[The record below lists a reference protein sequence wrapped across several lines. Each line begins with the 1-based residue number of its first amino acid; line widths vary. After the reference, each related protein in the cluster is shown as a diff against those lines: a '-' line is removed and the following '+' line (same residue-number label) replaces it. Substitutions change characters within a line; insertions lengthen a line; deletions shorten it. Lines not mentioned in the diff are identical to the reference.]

1 MAFPPTEKPTALID
15 VSNYSAETE
24 VPWFRSRVVC
34 AKCGGRGNKIDVR
47 PNWKEQPSGASLTGK
62 VWRAGRGLALVPPQ
76 QLQLIGD
83 KFPRGVQHTGFFVL
97 WRAAVGLR
105 FQKVQDFL
113 HGEKLVHSLNHVCS
127 PGRASLRSVT
137 DNADLHM

>member
-1 MAFPPTEKPTALID
+1 
-15 VSNYSAETE
+15 
-24 VPWFRSRVVC
+24 
-34 AKCGGRGNKIDVR
+34 
-47 PNWKEQPSGASLTGK
+47 
-62 VWRAGRGLALVPPQ
+62 LVPPQ
-76 QLQLIGD
+76 QLQLVGD
-83 KFPRGVQHTGFFVL
+83 KLPRCVQHTGFIVP

-137 DNADLHM
+137 DNADLHKPDEVLDALHLRPTDKVADTGAGTGYFSIRIAERVPDGKVFSVDIEPDMLRNLGERAHRDI